1 MPKWLWYWV
10 AALWLDDQI
19 FVLIIVQQVYLMKW
33 PVGVE
38 ITCYLWLCFTAV
50 WAELEPQRR
59 TLRMTCAWCSLPSG
73 LCQTESCDVLPWGQ
87 LGQILFLL
95 GFTACYQDPLRAHKC
110 VSKSSRL
117 STLQTQLRK
126 SIVFLPS
133 VQWLDEQPV
142 WRRWSRL
149 RRWPHSV
156 VHKWCGIIQDPLGLK
171 NKW

>member
-1 MPKWLWYWV
+1 MTLILSCCLVTGRSDICSNNSSTGVPNEV
-10 AALWLDDQI
+10 ASGCRHNLL
-19 FVLIIVQQVYLMKW
+19 FVFIR
-33 PVGVE
+33 
-38 ITCYLWLCFTAV
+38 LCFTAV

-95 GFTACYQDPLRAHKC
+95 GFIACYQDPLRAHKC

-117 STLQTQLRK
+117 STLQTQLR
-126 SIVFLPS
+126 IVFLPS

-149 RRWPHSV
+149 RRWSHSV